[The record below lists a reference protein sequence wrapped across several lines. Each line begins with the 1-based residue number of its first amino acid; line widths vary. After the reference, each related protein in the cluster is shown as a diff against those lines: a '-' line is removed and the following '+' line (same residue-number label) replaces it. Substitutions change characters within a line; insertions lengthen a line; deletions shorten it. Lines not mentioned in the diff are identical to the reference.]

1 MLYLRRIIVKYKVNK
16 VFVPGGMPKLTYVD
30 RVGRDLEQRLKE
42 SKKYLCKMTT
52 LTGATKSGKTVL
64 ANRIFPRFSEDCVW
78 IDGGSV
84 GNENDFWSQIINKL
98 NASVESEEIISKES
112 TQKIDGKIG
121 GKAGIP
127 LVMEGK
133 GEVSTGIGKKRSS
146 QKKTKRS
153 LSPRASAISAL
164 RENEFPLIIDDFHY
178 LDRKFQ
184 GDLVRALKPLVFEGI
199 PIIVIAIPHRRYDAI
214 KVEREMTGRLES
226 VVVPPWSNDELKEI
240 ANIGFPLLNINI
252 TEPVKT
258 RLAQEAYGSPHLMQE
273 FCRELCRNRGI
284 EESQINEVQITTID
298 ESIFCNVAESTGKII
313 YDRLAKGPRQR
324 KDRMQ
329 RKLTKGGTVDIYKVV
344 LFALAEIKPGME
356 KIEYEELRSAIRIV
370 LSDNIPQAH
379 EVSRVLD
386 KMSEIASSDEA
397 STPVI
402 DWEKDEQLLHIT
414 DPFFSFYLKWGIF
427 EA

>member
-1 MLYLRRIIVKYKVNK
+1 
-16 VFVPGGMPKLTYVD
+16 
-30 RVGRDLEQRLKE
+30 
-42 SKKYLCKMTT
+42 
-52 LTGATKSGKTVL
+52 
-64 ANRIFPRFSEDCVW
+64 
-78 IDGGSV
+78 
-84 GNENDFWSQIINKL
+84 
-98 NASVESEEIISKES
+98 
-112 TQKIDGKIG
+112 
-121 GKAGIP
+121 
-127 LVMEGK
+127 
-133 GEVSTGIGKKRSS
+133 
-146 QKKTKRS
+146 
-153 LSPRASAISAL
+153 
-164 RENEFPLIIDDFHY
+164 
-178 LDRKFQ
+178 
-184 GDLVRALKPLVFEGI
+184 
-199 PIIVIAIPHRRYDAI
+199 
-214 KVEREMTGRLES
+214 
-226 VVVPPWSNDELKEI
+226 
-240 ANIGFPLLNINI
+240 
-252 TEPVKT
+252 
-258 RLAQEAYGSPHLMQE
+258 MQE

-298 ESIFCNVAESTGKII
+298 ESIFCNVAEGTGKII